1 MMAVFK
7 TPFHNINPYSMH
19 FIPKAFLT
27 VISFLSIASL
37 LSAQGCTLPFEQ
49 AGTNLTNNSRTLLSF
64 TSDVDRVIFDIDA
77 NRYTRSQ
84 ASLAVYVNGNLVK
97 GVAIKKGSFDTYF
110 ALRNLQGK
118 HIEVKG
124 HKTSAT
130 DRRFVRIAAKKQV
143 TWLTKHADVVK
154 QGETTLRIPASGK
167 KAMASFGACNGNAK
181 LNIRVTNNNTA
192 NMVVRVREGG
202 SGGSVIKTYTLG
214 GSVKNFTRIINSDK
228 DLYIEFTNTNPNLRK
243 DIRASV
249 RYTTSSGFSLSN
261 N

>member
-1 MMAVFK
+1 
-7 TPFHNINPYSMH
+7 MH

-27 VISFLSIASL
+27 IIFVLSIASV
-37 LSAQGCTLPFEQ
+37 LSAQGCTLPFEE
-49 AGTNLTNNSRTLLSF
+49 AGTNLTNSSRTLLSF

-77 NRYTRSQ
+77 KRYTRSQ
-84 ASLAVYVNGNLVK
+84 ASLSVYIDGTLVK
-97 GVAIKKGSFDTYF
+97 GVAINRGPFDTYF
-110 ALRNLQGK
+110 ALRNLEGK
-118 HIEVKG
+118 HVEIKG

-130 DRRFVRIAAKKQV
+130 DRRFVRVAAKKP
-143 TWLTKHADVVK
+143 TSWLTKYGSAVK
-154 QGETTLRIPASGK
+154 ESETPLRIPAGGS
-167 KAMASFGACNGNAK
+167 KAMASFAACNGNAK

-192 NMVVRVREGG
+192 NLVVRVREGG

-214 GSVKNFTRIINSDK
+214 GRAKNFTQIINSDK